1 MIPTP
6 SRSGKREVLVCP
18 HVFSLLVWAKPTTT
32 VKGEKDTLFAI
43 PSSCLLRAQC
53 ILLDSAMGAFVQ
65 EVRGGL
71 PGCNPA
77 ALLSL

>member
-43 PSSCLLRAQC
+43 PSSCLLPLR
-53 ILLDSAMGAFVQ
+53 LDSAMGAFVQ